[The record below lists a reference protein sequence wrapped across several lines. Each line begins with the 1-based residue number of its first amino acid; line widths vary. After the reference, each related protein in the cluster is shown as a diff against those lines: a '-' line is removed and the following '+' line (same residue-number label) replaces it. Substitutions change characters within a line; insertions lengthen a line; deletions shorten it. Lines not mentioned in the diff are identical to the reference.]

1 MQSGRILK
9 RSMASSSK
17 DYNKGVV
24 TRNVIHA
31 VVDAAHRAGIP
42 VTVDPKFNN
51 FFEYRGGTVFKP
63 KQALKWKMQWGSVS
77 RPRRMSRESDGSS
90 CKHWEPRMFS

>member
-1 MQSGRILK
+1 MRIINAIRADLE
-9 RSMASSSK
+9 AVDGIIIE

-51 FFEYRGGTVFKP
+51 FFEYR
-63 KQALKWKMQWGSVS
+63 A
-77 RPRRMSRESDGSS
+77 
-90 CKHWEPRMFS
+90 